1 MVVAA
6 VGGEGG
12 AAEVSAG
19 RRRIRKRSLK
29 PHDVN
34 SSALKSTF

>member
-1 MVVAA
+1 MVVA
-6 VGGEGG
+6 VGGEDG
-12 AAEVSAG
+12 AAEVSGG
-19 RRRIRKRSLK
+19 RRLIMKRSLK